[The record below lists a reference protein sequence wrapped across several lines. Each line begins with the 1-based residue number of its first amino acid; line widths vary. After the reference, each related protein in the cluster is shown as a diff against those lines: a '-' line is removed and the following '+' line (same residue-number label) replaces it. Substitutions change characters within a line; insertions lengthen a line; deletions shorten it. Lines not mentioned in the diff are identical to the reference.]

1 MALIRSGLAAIA
13 AALLCACATAG
24 GGNRGDALAVVQT
37 YLAALAN
44 ENREVAEA
52 LFSANAEIVLPF
64 NPNGDAGEAAIRRF
78 SVPVYLGIAFEQYD
92 NLVFVNQR
100 AHIANVGATVFL
112 EATGDL
118 RVARTGTPYRNR
130 YLFRFDVYDG
140 RIERIVEYSNPVTA
154 ARQGAAAR

>member
-1 MALIRSGLAAIA
+1 MRGGFVALFAV
-13 AALLCACATAG
+13 LLCACAASG
-24 GGNRGDALAVVQT
+24 GGNRSDALAVVQT
-37 YLAALAN
+37 YLAALAS

-64 NPNGDAGEAAIRRF
+64 HPSGDAGEAAIRRF
-78 SVPVYLGIAFEQYD
+78 TVPVYLGIAFQQYD

-100 AHIANVGATVFL
+100 AHLANAGATVFL

-118 RVARTGTPYRNR
+118 KVARTGAPYRNR

-154 ARQGAAAR
+154 ARHGAAAQ